1 DVEVD
6 LLGRP
11 RLQLV
16 LQLLHLRALPADD
29 DARPGGRDR
38 DPRPVGRALDVDL
51 GDARVVEL
59 VLDVAPDLHVLV
71 QQARVA
77 LRREPAGAP
86 GPRRAEAEADRMRLL
101 AHLYLFS
108 LDLGRLDFPAP
119 LAAAV
124 VLGRAAA
131 RSFVA
136 ADAPEAAGAPA
147 GPACRAAGALS
158 RGGGTGRAAPLV
170 SSLTPIV
177 RGLDRCRMKKARAIA
192 RGCTRFIE
200 GRPSATAWTTRRS
213 SRLRT
218 WWLCSALAIADR
230 RTFSTIRAAVLCGRA
245 RSLLRDALPGASR
258 FGPPPRAARR
268 SLRWGLERCSPGFR
282 PPSPLR
288 RRTFRRPWLQ
298 TAPGL
303 THTPR

>member
-1 DVEVD
+1 LLPAAQPPRAVDPDAVGAKAQRGRDRLLHGAAERDTLLELERDVLRHKLGVELGVDDLLDVEVD

-77 LRREPAGAP
+77 LCREPAGAP

-108 LDLGRLDFPAP
+108 LDRKRLDFPAP
-119 LAAAV
+119 LAAV

-136 ADAPEAAGAPA
+136 ADA
-147 GPACRAAGALS
+147 
-158 RGGGTGRAAPLV
+158 
-170 SSLTPIV
+170 
-177 RGLDRCRMKKARAIA
+177 
-192 RGCTRFIE
+192 
-200 GRPSATAWTTRRS
+200 
-213 SRLRT
+213 
-218 WWLCSALAIADR
+218 
-230 RTFSTIRAAVLCGRA
+230 
-245 RSLLRDALPGASR
+245 
-258 FGPPPRAARR
+258 
-268 SLRWGLERCSPGFR
+268 
-282 PPSPLR
+282 
-288 RRTFRRPWLQ
+288 
-298 TAPGL
+298 
-303 THTPR
+303 